1 MRGRAAIL
9 FLPSFAVLI
18 EGMLFSI
25 FFGYSMLA
33 VILGMM
39 ASLACIQVGFVL
51 GAIVGL
57 ARPGAAFRGDALGSN
72 RHVVSAVNT
81 PAKE

>member
-1 MRGRAAIL
+1 
-9 FLPSFAVLI
+9 
-18 EGMLFSI
+18 
-25 FFGYSMLA
+25 MLA
-33 VILGMM
+33 VILGMA